1 MVEILSGE
9 LKNVDKKETLRYLGY
24 WGVESLN
31 GIESAYSECEKA
43 ALKAASPRACYAT
56 FNVQAG
62 EREGEL
68 NLGFAKVYSKNLY
81 ANLTGCNKIAVFAA
95 TLGGEFDRLILK
107 WEKLSPA
114 KAVILQ
120 AMGAALIE
128 QWCDKVNADISKKYK
143 NTKPRFSC
151 GYGDLDI
158 SLQKDVFS
166 ALSVTKNVGICLNES
181 CFMTPVKSVTAIVGI
196 LNEIKNQT

>member
-9 LKNVDKKETLRYLGY
+9 IKKLDKKQTLRYLGY
-24 WGVESLN
+24 YGVESLN
-31 GIESAYSECEKA
+31 GIEAAYSECEKA
-43 ALKAASPRACYAT
+43 ALECIQPRACYGV
-56 FNVQAG
+56 FDIVIG
-62 EREGEL
+62 ENEGEL
-68 NLGFAKVYSKNLY
+68 DLGFAKVFSKSLY
-81 ANLTGCNKIAVFAA
+81 KNLTGCKKIALFAA
-95 TLGGEFDRLILK
+95 TIGGGFDRLILK

-114 KAVILQ
+114 RAVILQ
-120 AMGAALIE
+120 AMGAALAE
-128 QWCDKVNADISKKYK
+128 QWCDEVNARITAIYK

-181 CFMTPVKSVTAIVGI
+181 YFMTPVKSVTAIVGI
-196 LNEIKNQT
+196 SDEFKNQT